1 VFGVVQTRNGDTEN
15 MKFED
20 LQKDLE
26 EWWNNYN
33 HLLGDA
39 SGDSECKRKLHRIVK
54 LMRRVRV

>member
-1 VFGVVQTRNGDTEN
+1 VQTRNGDTEN